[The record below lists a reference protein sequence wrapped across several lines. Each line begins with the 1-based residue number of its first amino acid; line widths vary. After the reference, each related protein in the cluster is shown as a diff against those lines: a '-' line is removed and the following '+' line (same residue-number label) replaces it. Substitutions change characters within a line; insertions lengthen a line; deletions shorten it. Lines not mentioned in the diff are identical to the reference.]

1 MLGSKINI
9 VVIGAPRSGTTLLA
23 GILANA
29 ERAAPMLPE
38 CTFATQLISH
48 YYNIV
53 KYSDRQRFSAWAI
66 NESVLQNIYKTAVS
80 SFISNASSNF
90 DVASFDFII
99 SKDPELTIYTDL
111 IRLFFGDNCKCVCV
125 VRDPRAVIS
134 SMRRVINRKRNE
146 LYLSFRNG
154 PTKVR
159 AKPALD
165 LWFEG
170 RNLIP
175 FIYNYYYISHT
186 SALAKENRL
195 HFVKYEN
202 IASRDESEFQRLEA
216 FVGYEI
222 KRGGFG
228 TPAFS
233 FDERDPYHSD
243 NYGGEIIRVDLNL
256 DKAPSNES
264 FKKIQ
269 RVFSGFNEIY
279 RWW

>member
-29 ERAAPMLPE
+29 ERTAPMLPE

-66 NESVLQNIYKTAVS
+66 NESVLQNIYQTAVS

-90 DVASFDFII
+90 DVTSFDFII

-125 VRDPRAVIS
+125 VRDPSAVIS

-146 LYLSFRNG
+146 SYLSFRND
-154 PTKVR
+154 PTWDR
-159 AKPALD
+159 AKTILD

-175 FIYNYYYISHT
+175 LIYNYYYISHT
-186 SALAKENRL
+186 SALAKENRV

-222 KRGGFG
+222 KRDGFG

-243 NYGGEIIRVDLNL
+243 NYGGEIIRVDPNL
-256 DKAPSNES
+256 DKAPSNEG

-269 RVFSGFNEIY
+269 GVFSGFNEIY

>member
-48 YYNIV
+48 YHNIV

-66 NESVLQNIYKTAVS
+66 NEFVLQKIYQTAVS
-80 SFISNASSNF
+80 SFISNASSKF
-90 DVASFDFII
+90 EHASFEFII

-111 IRLFFGDNCKCVCV
+111 IRLFFGDNCKCVCI

-134 SMRRVINRKRNE
+134 SMRKVIDRKRNE
-146 LYLSFRNG
+146 SYLSFRTN
-154 PTKVR
+154 PTWDR
-159 AKPALD
+159 AKKLLE

-175 FIYNYYYISHT
+175 LIYNYYYISH
-186 SALAKENRL
+186 SSDLAKENRV
-195 HFVKYEN
+195 HFIKYED
-202 IASRDESEFQRLEA
+202 IVSFDESAFRRLEA
-216 FVGYEI
+216 FVGYEL
-222 KRGGFG
+222 KRNGFG
-228 TPAFS
+228 TSSFT

-243 NYGGEIIRVDLNL
+243 NYGKKVIRVDLNL
-256 DKAPSNES
+256 GKTRKNDD
-264 FKKIQ
+264 FKRI
-269 RVFSGFNEIY
+269 RCVFSGFNEIY